1 MKKPSFFNCVHS
13 PYYIFSPQYTA
24 KSAGGRAL
32 HHLCHALNEMGQE
45 AYIIG
50 CETECLTLRTPLLSV
65 NDVLRHQQ
73 TAMTPIMVYP
83 EVVSGNPLNMPLV
96 VRWLLNQAGHLGGGD
111 FAGEDMIFSFSAS
124 YVKENSS
131 AQLLNIPVINNAVFN
146 NENNAF
152 DENRQ
157 GACFYAHKYLAKGYK
172 LTEHAEQ
179 ATSLC
184 QDVQLTPQ
192 DIANILR
199 RSEVL
204 YCYEP
209 SAIIGEAV
217 LCGCPVII
225 IDSPFLT
232 DNLSEKIVGKG
243 LAYSTDN
250 NAITIAKSTIKEVTY
265 NNQLAIEYC
274 WWQVDQFVRNT
285 QAEVSI
291 RRADNN
297 QDWVESVLNLM
308 ATTDNINLPKLSLR
322 GLDNKRWLE
331 KNALL
336 EGRAVIMA
344 ERMVNTWQ
352 HQPSFHLIMVIN
364 QHELGLLSDTL
375 ISLQEQLYT
384 AWGLTIISNMPQ
396 PEFFTDLPQNIE
408 WLEITESLN
417 AAINHAVIDNSLD
430 WIMQLLPGDKLTSH
444 ALLSFADAINRDGHS
459 KLIYSDEADG
469 AHGNNLLFK
478 PDFNLELLYSI
489 SYLGRSIIV
498 QREAFQTI
506 GGYTGLAYV
515 HNTDLAFNV
524 SERWGDNAI
533 SHIADVLYIATPCEI
548 DDKVLSDSE
557 LSVRVAYFQRRE
569 ILAKIS
575 LLEQKNT
582 FHVRYVEVKQPLV
595 SIVIAN
601 KNNAS
606 AIWQCVDELLT
617 HTDYPNFEL
626 VIVDQQSDV
635 EDVDFIYQEIKD
647 DLGDRLNLLSY
658 SEANYSAMINFGVL
672 QAKGEY
678 VVILANSAM
687 PVNDNWL
694 TTMSAL
700 AQRTDV
706 GVVGVRVIGADNKI
720 VHAGGVLGATD
731 DVHGLFEQSTFDDAG
746 YMGRAQLTQQ
756 YSFVSSACFMVNTE
770 DYKSA
775 GGLDD
780 GDLANTKYCV
790 ADLCLK
796 LKQQGLKTIWEPQ
809 AVFRQNMDLASGS
822 NGVATQYK
830 TDVEAVVIQRW
841 SAAYQNDDSYNR
853 NLSLR
858 SDDFEVETA
867 INIGWEQQHNNR
879 PRIMAFPFNNT
890 AIGHYR
896 VIEPMREL
904 THAAMS
910 ESTLLPGH
918 DAKHDVFIPNR
929 FEMNRAR
936 PDVLLMHLTL
946 NDEFYDFIK
955 WIKAET
961 RIFVIFSIDD
971 LVTSLSNN
979 NASKKKIH
987 KDMRHRLRRTLA
999 LCDRVIASTQ
1009 PIADALSIYSHD
1021 IVVVP
1026 NCIDLTGWSNVKP
1039 HANTSK
1045 KLRVGWAGGEYHAG
1059 DLEIISELVK
1069 TTSTEVDWIFMGM
1082 CPKALR
1088 PYVNEYHE
1096 FSSFEDYPK
1105 KLASLKLDLAV
1116 APLEIQP
1123 FNEAKSNLK
1132 LLEYG
1137 MLAWPVICTDIY
1149 PYQTNNPPVMRVGNT
1164 QAEWLDALRLAISE
1178 PETLPEKGLVLQ
1190 NWVLNNYAL
1199 DLHQVQWF
1207 NALKIK

>member
-13 PYYIFSPQYTA
+13 PYYIFSPQYSA

-73 TAMTPIMVYP
+73 TTMAPIMVYP
-83 EVVSGNPLNMPLV
+83 EVVSGNPLNMPFV

-111 FAGEDMIFSFSAS
+111 FAEEDMIFSFSAS
-124 YVKENSS
+124 YIDEHSS

-152 DENRQ
+152 DEYRQ

-184 QDVQLTPQ
+184 QDIALTPQ
-192 DIANILR
+192 DIADILR

-232 DNLSEKIVGKG
+232 ENLSEKIVGKG
-243 LAYSTDN
+243 LAYSSDN
-250 NAITIAKSTIKEVTY
+250 NALVVAKSTIKEVTY

-285 QAEVSI
+285 QAEISV
-291 RRADNN
+291 RRGDDN
-297 QDWVESVLNLM
+297 QDWVESVLNLI
-308 ATTDNINLPKLSLR
+308 ATTSNVTLPKLSLR
-322 GLDNKRWLE
+322 GLNNKRWLE

-375 ISLQEQLYT
+375 MSLQEQLYT

-408 WLEITESLN
+408 WLQITESLN
-417 AAINHAVIDNSLD
+417 AAINHAVSDNSLD
-430 WIMQLLPGDKLTSH
+430 WIMQVLPGDKLTSH
-444 ALLSFADAINRDGHS
+444 SLLSFADAINQNSQS

-469 AHGNNLLFK
+469 EHGNNLLFK
-478 PDFNLELLYSI
+478 PDFNLELLCSS
-489 SYLGRSIIV
+489 SYLGRSVIV
-498 QREAFQTI
+498 QRQAFQTI

-515 HNTDLAFNV
+515 YNTDLAFNV

-533 SHIADVLYIATPCEI
+533 SHIADILYIATPCDI

-569 ILAKIS
+569 VPAKLS

-582 FHVRYVEVKQPLV
+582 FRIQYIEATQPLV

-606 AIWQCVDELLT
+606 AIWRCVNELLT

-626 VIVDQQSDV
+626 IIVDQQSDV
-635 EDVDFIYQEIKD
+635 EDVEFIYQEIKD
-647 DLGDRLNLLSY
+647 DLGGRLNLLSY
-658 SEANYSAMINFGVL
+658 GEANYSAMINFGVSH
-672 QAKGEY
+672 AKGDY
-678 VVILANSAM
+678 IVVLANSAM
-687 PVNDNWL
+687 PVNSNWL
-694 TTMSAL
+694 MTMSAL

-706 GVVGVRVIGADNKI
+706 GVVGVRVINADNKI

-731 DVHGLFEQSTFDDAG
+731 DVHGLFYQSSFGDAG

-756 YSFVSSACFMVNTE
+756 YSFVSNACFIVSTE
-770 DYKSA
+770 DYKA
-775 GGLDD
+775 IGGLDD

-809 AVFRQNMDLASGS
+809 AVFKQNMDLANGS
-822 NGVATQYK
+822 NGVVQYK
-830 TDVEAVVIQRW
+830 TDIEAAVISRW
-841 SAAYQNDDSYNR
+841 PAAYQNDDSYNR
-853 NLSLR
+853 HLSLR
-858 SDDFEVETA
+858 TSDFEVETA
-867 INIGWEQQHNNR
+867 INLGWQRQHNNR

-890 AIGHYR
+890 AIGHFR
-896 VIEPMREL
+896 VIEPLREL
-904 THAAMS
+904 THAAMI

-929 FEMNRAR
+929 FEINRAS

-961 RIFVIFSIDD
+961 SIVIIFSIDD
-971 LVTSLSNN
+971 LVTSLANS
-979 NASKKKIH
+979 NASKNKIH

-1026 NCIDLTGWSNVKP
+1026 NSIDLARWSMIKP
-1039 HANTSK
+1039 QINTNK
-1045 KLRVGWAGGEYHAG
+1045 RLRIGWAGGEYHAG

-1069 TTSTEVDWIFMGM
+1069 STAIEVDWIFMGL

-1088 PYVNEYHE
+1088 PYIHEYHE
-1096 FSSFEDYPK
+1096 FSSFADYPE

-1116 APLEIQP
+1116 APLEINA
-1123 FNEAKSNLK
+1123 FNEAKSNLR

-1149 PYQTNNPPVMRVGNT
+1149 PYQINNPPVIRVGNT
-1164 QAEWLDALRLAISE
+1164 PDEWLAALRTAIAE
-1178 PETLPEKGLVLQ
+1178 PEKLQEKGQALHR
-1190 NWVLNNYAL
+1190 WVLNNYAL
-1199 DLHQVQWF
+1199 DMHQAQWF